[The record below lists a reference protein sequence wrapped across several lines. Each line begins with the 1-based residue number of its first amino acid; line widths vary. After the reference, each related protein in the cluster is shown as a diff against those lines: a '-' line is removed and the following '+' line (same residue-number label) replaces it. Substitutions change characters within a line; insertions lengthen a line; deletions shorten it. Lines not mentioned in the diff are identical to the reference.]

1 MKIICGK
8 HFIEEFKKALSN
20 LSKDEIKEILDK
32 KVELENNE
40 LPIVVIDNK
49 RVIDYM
55 YIKGQD

>member
-20 LSKDEIKEILDK
+20 LSKDEIKEILDR
-32 KVELENNE
+32 KVELEDSE
-40 LPIVVIDNK
+40 PRIVVIDNE
-49 RVIDYM
+49 RVINYI